1 MKKNSITHTNRRL
14 HTFKKNRRAYFS
26 LILALI
32 LFFVSLSAEIVANDR
47 PLVVSYLGK
56 LYFPVF
62 IDYPESAFGEE
73 LEILTNFKDEKIR
86 TRISENGWALWPV
99 VRYSPSSKVDGLD
112 KPPPTP
118 PTLQNPM
125 GTDDQGR
132 DVFARLIYAVRIS
145 MLFGIILAAVTSVV
159 GIVIGAVQGF
169 YGGKLDLI
177 MQRFI
182 EIWGNIP
189 ALYVLIIFSSIF
201 APGFFTLM
209 LILIGVGWPA
219 LVGLVRL
226 EFLKARNYEYVR
238 AARALGVSNFK
249 IVFRHLLPNAMVSVF
264 TNLPFIVSGSIA
276 SLTALD
282 FLGMGLPVGSPSLGE
297 LLEQGKN
304 NLQAPWLGIFGFIT
318 TGLVLSLFVFIGEG
332 LRDAFD
338 PRGGK
343 R

>member
-1 MKKNSITHTNRRL
+1 MSNTPNQRRL
-14 HTFKKNRRAYFS
+14 KIFRGNRRAFIS
-26 LILALI
+26 FVLATF
-32 LFFVSLSAEIVANDR
+32 LFFLSLFSEFVANDK
-47 PLVVSYLGK
+47 PLFVSYEGK
-56 LYFPVF
+56 WFFPVLV
-62 IDYPESAFGEE
+62 DYPETTFGEE
-73 LEILTNFKDEKIR
+73 LEILADYKNAKIAE
-86 TRISENGWALWPV
+86 RIAANGWMLWPPV
-99 VRYSPSSKVDGLD
+99 KFGPSSKVEGLD
-112 KPPPTP
+112 RPPPTP
-118 PTLQNPM
+118 PTLQNPL

-132 DVFARLIYAVRIS
+132 DVFARLLYAIRIS
-145 MLFGIILAAVTSVV
+145 MLFGLMLAAVTSVV
-159 GIVIGAVQGF
+159 GIVIGALQGF
-169 YGGKLDLI
+169 YGGKLDLF

-189 ALYVLIIFSSIF
+189 SLYVLIIFSSLF
-201 APGFFTLM
+201 TPGFFTLM
-209 LILIGVGWPA
+209 FILIGVGWPA

-238 AARALGVSNFK
+238 AARALGVGNLT

-282 FLGMGLPVGSPSLGE
+282 FLGLGLPIGSPSLGE

-304 NLQAPWLGIFGFIT
+304 NLQAPWIGIFGFVT
-318 TGLVLSLFVFIGEG
+318 TGFILSLFVFIGEG

>member
-1 MKKNSITHTNRRL
+1 MRVSPNQRRL
-14 HTFKKNRRAYFS
+14 QIFRSNKRAYVS
-26 LILALI
+26 LVLAAF
-32 LFFVSLSAEIVANDR
+32 LFFLSLGAEIVANDK
-47 PLVVSYLGK
+47 PLLVSYQGK
-56 LYFPVF
+56 LFFPIFV
-62 IDYPESAFGEE
+62 DYPESQFGEE
-73 LEILTNFKDEKIR
+73 LEILADFKDTKISA
-86 TRISENGWALWPV
+86 RILADGWMLWPV
-99 VRYSPSSKVDGLD
+99 VRFGPSSKVDGLD
-112 KPPPTP
+112 KPPPTA
-118 PTLQNPM
+118 PTWQNPL

-132 DVFARLIYAVRIS
+132 DVFARLLYAIRIS
-145 MLFGIILAAVTSVV
+145 MLFGLILAAVTSVV
-159 GIVIGAVQGF
+159 GIVIGAIQGF
-169 YGGKLDLI
+169 YGGKLDLF

-189 ALYVLIIFSSIF
+189 SLYVLIIFSSLF

-209 LILIGVGWPA
+209 FILIGVGWPA

-282 FLGMGLPVGSPSLGE
+282 FLGLGLPIGSPSLGE

-304 NLQAPWLGIFGFIT
+304 NLQAPWLGIFGFVT
-318 TGLVLSLFVFIGEG
+318 TGLILSLFVFIGEG